1 MDAAVFLLVTRLLP
15 NRPRKSKRDG
25 TRSHSYD
32 RSFDS
37 LLIADLIELK

>member
-25 TRSHSYD
+25 TRLHSYD